1 MTFPANELSAL
12 SQRCGVGDLG
22 FRGARGLGEADN
34 VWDLSFNIGFR
45 VRDSCYFRKKTLN
58 PKP

>member
-45 VRDSCYFRKKTLN
+45 VRDCCYFRKK
-58 PKP
+58 P